1 MDQFLISQTPD
12 SLNKPCIVQ
21 TGWRLAL
28 FTGVFVFLGGRPVRK
43 CPPPSLL
50 LAEIDRVIS
59 DLKWQRLILFLIS
72 WEIYGS
78 V

>member
-1 MDQFLISQTPD
+1 MP
-12 SLNKPCIVQ
+12 
-21 TGWRLAL
+21 A
-28 FTGVFVFLGGRPVRK
+28 
-43 CPPPSLL
+43 PSLL